1 MRQNIT
7 SPTRTGLP
15 SRTKTGLV
23 PFLFGVAQTE
33 ELAGTVLVQLLGDLG
48 MGASAAR
55 GQLARM
61 RQDGQIAATR
71 RGRVTHYRL
80 AGPFAA
86 TFRRLRAGAP
96 ATTPQWTGH
105 FHTLLYQVPEEQRA
119 YRDRLRRIAQL
130 VGYGIMQQGVL
141 IAASDLS
148 TELAAVL
155 ADAPPGCRVQ
165 PATIGLPTADAA
177 TIAWSAWNLDAVEAS
192 LRRHIATLSGALAVD
207 DVPPPAAS
215 TLVRLAQLLNAT
227 YVDLIKDPQLP
238 TALLPPTWP
247 RPHLDRLIGQVRERY
262 LPPAARYIH
271 SLIASSDEP

>member
-1 MRQNIT
+1 
-7 SPTRTGLP
+7 
-15 SRTKTGLV
+15 
-23 PFLFGVAQTE
+23 VAQTE
-33 ELAGTVLVQLLGDLG
+33 ELAGTVLVRLLGDLG
-48 MGASAAR
+48 LGASAAR

-61 RQDGQIAATR
+61 RRDGQLAVTR
-71 RGRVTHYRL
+71 RGRVAHYRL

-96 ATTPQWTGH
+96 VTAPQWTGH
-105 FHTLLYQVPEEQRA
+105 FHALLYQVPEEQRA

-130 VGYGIMQQGVL
+130 IGYGLMQRGVL

-165 PATIGLPTADAA
+165 PATICLPTADAA
-177 TIAWSAWNLDAVEAS
+177 TIARSAWNLDTVEAN
-192 LRRHIATLSGALAVD
+192 LRRHLATLSDALAAD
-207 DVPPPAAS
+207 DIPPPTAT

-227 YVDLIKDPQLP
+227 YVDLIEDPQLP
-238 TALLPPTWP
+238 TALLPPSWP
-247 RPHLDRLIGQVRERY
+247 RPHLDRLISRVRERL

-271 SLIASSDEP
+271 SLIASSD

>member
-1 MRQNIT
+1 
-7 SPTRTGLP
+7 
-15 SRTKTGLV
+15 
-23 PFLFGVAQTE
+23 
-33 ELAGTVLVQLLGDLG
+33 

-61 RQDGQIAATR
+61 RRDGQLAVTR
-71 RGRVTHYRL
+71 RGRVAHYRL

-96 ATTPQWTGH
+96 VAAPQWTGH
-105 FHTLLYQVPEEQRA
+105 FHALLYQVPEEQRA

-130 VGYGIMQQGVL
+130 IGYGLMQQGVL

-165 PATIGLPTADAA
+165 PATICLPTADAA
-177 TIAWSAWNLDAVEAS
+177 AIARSAWNLDTVEAN
-192 LRRHIATLSGALAVD
+192 LRRHLATLSDALAAD
-207 DVPPPAAS
+207 DIPPPTAT

-227 YVDLIKDPQLP
+227 YVDLIEDPQLP
-238 TALLPPTWP
+238 TALLPPSWP
-247 RPHLDRLIGQVRERY
+247 RPHLDRLISRVRERL

-271 SLIASSDEP
+271 SLVASSDQP